1 MNIIY
6 QSMTNDKNSRIHLDP
21 AVCSYILNYLI
32 LLSIPPERGLY
43 DIRIF
48 PHAGRQIRTD
58 KIRRC

>member
-32 LLSIPPERGLY
+32 LLSIPPERELY

-48 PHAGRQIRTD
+48 PAYRKTGPY
-58 KIRRC
+58 